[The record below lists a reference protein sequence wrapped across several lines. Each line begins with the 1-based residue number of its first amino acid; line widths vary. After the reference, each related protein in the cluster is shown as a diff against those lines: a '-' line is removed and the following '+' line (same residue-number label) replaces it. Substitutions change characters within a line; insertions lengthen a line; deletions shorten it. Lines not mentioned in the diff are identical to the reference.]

1 MKSSISRLLPSSS
14 LGGSEPRRGS
24 RIKMRW
30 QYAYNK
36 TATKAATVLLIAMMF
51 AAFPSNGQQVKPSNS
66 GYAPVNGIKVY
77 YEVYGEGSP
86 IVLLHGA
93 FYTIDM
99 NWSQLIPA
107 LSKTRKVI
115 AIEMQGHGH
124 TPFSDRKLSL
134 TDLASDVEGVMDY
147 LKIDSA
153 DVAGFSMG
161 GSVAYQF
168 AVQSPKR
175 LRKLV
180 IISSTYKTSGWLP
193 VVNSGFKNF
202 KPELF
207 DNTPIKAA
215 YDAVAPDKT
224 KWRKF
229 LQQMFSFAAEPFN
242 VGDSNI
248 SKIAA
253 PVLIISGDNDGLDKV
268 ELMKTYQLLG
278 GGVSADLQPMPA
290 SQLAIV
296 PSQGHVSLM
305 MQTTTILNYLDG
317 FLN

>member
-1 MKSSISRLLPSSS
+1 MKHIF
-14 LGGSEPRRGS
+14 EE
-24 RIKMRW
+24 
-30 QYAYNK
+30 N
-36 TATKAATVLLIAMMF
+36 VLRKPIAIIVMLF
-51 AAFPSNGQQVKPSNS
+51 CVAIQSYGQTGKPAES
-66 GYAPVNGIKVY
+66 GYVPINGIKVY
-77 YEVYGEGSP
+77 YEVYGEGKP
-86 IVLLHGA
+86 IILLHGA
-93 FYTIDM
+93 FYTIEM
-99 NWSQLIPA
+99 NWGQLIPE

-124 TPFSDRKLSL
+124 TPFSDRKLSI
-134 TDLASDVEGVMDY
+134 TTLANDVKGVMDY
-147 LKIDSA
+147 LKTDSA

-168 AVQSPKR
+168 AVQNPKR

-193 VVNSGFKNF
+193 VVNTGFKNL

-215 YDAVAPDKT
+215 YDAVAPDKA
-224 KWRKF
+224 KWTNF
-229 LQQMFSFAAEPFN
+229 LKQMFAFAEVPFD

-248 SKIAA
+248 SKITA
-253 PVLIISGDNDGLDKV
+253 PVLIISGDNDGLDKI
-268 ELMKTYQLLG
+268 ELMKTYKLFG
-278 GGVSADLQPMPA
+278 GGVSADLSPMPK

-305 MQTTTILNYLDG
+305 MQTKTILDYLNN
-317 FLN
+317 FLK

>member
-1 MKSSISRLLPSSS
+1 MKSLLKTYNPFRL
-14 LGGSEPRRGS
+14 
-24 RIKMRW
+24 I
-30 QYAYNK
+30 
-36 TATKAATVLLIAMMF
+36 LLIAIMF
-51 AAFPSNGQQVKPSNS
+51 IGSSSSGQQIKPSNS

-77 YEVYGEGSP
+77 YEVYGEGRP
-86 IVLLHGA
+86 LVLLHGA

-99 NWSQLIPA
+99 NWGQLIPE

-124 TPFSDRKLSL
+124 TPFSDRELSI
-134 TDLASDVEGVMDY
+134 TTLANDVEKVMDY

-180 IISSTYKTSGWLP
+180 IISSTYKTNGWLP
-193 VVNSGFKNF
+193 IVNGGFKDF
-202 KPELF
+202 KPDFF
-207 DNTPIKAA
+207 DNTPIKTA

-229 LQQMFSFAAEPFN
+229 LEQMFAFAKVPFN

-253 PVLIISGDNDGLDKV
+253 PVLIISGDNDGTDKV

-278 GGVSADLQPMPA
+278 GGVSADLQPMPK
-290 SQLAIV
+290 SHLAIV

-305 MQTTTILNYLDG
+305 MQTKAILNYLDG
-317 FLN
+317 FLK

>member
-1 MKSSISRLLPSSS
+1 MKSLLKTYNPFRL
-14 LGGSEPRRGS
+14 
-24 RIKMRW
+24 I
-30 QYAYNK
+30 
-36 TATKAATVLLIAMMF
+36 LLIAIMF
-51 AAFPSNGQQVKPSNS
+51 IGSSSSGQQIKPSNS
-66 GYAPVNGIKVY
+66 GYAPVNGINVY
-77 YEVYGEGSP
+77 YEVYGEGRP
-86 IVLLHGA
+86 LVLLHGA

-99 NWSQLIPA
+99 NWGQLIPE

-124 TPFSDRKLSL
+124 TPFSDRELSI
-134 TDLASDVEGVMDY
+134 TNLANDVEKVMDY

-153 DVAGFSMG
+153 DVAGYSMG

-180 IISSTYKTSGWLP
+180 IISSTYKTNGWLP
-193 VVNSGFKNF
+193 IVNSGFKAF
-202 KPELF
+202 KPEFF
-207 DNTPIKAA
+207 DNTPIKTA

-229 LQQMFSFAAEPFN
+229 LEQMFAFAKVPFN

-248 SKIAA
+248 SKIAG
-253 PVLIISGDNDGLDKV
+253 PVLIISGDNDGTDKV

-278 GGVSADLQPMPA
+278 GGVSADLQPMPK
-290 SQLAIV
+290 SHLAIV

-305 MQTTTILNYLDG
+305 MQTKIILGYLND
-317 FLN
+317 FLK